1 MIDALNDAKVCDEQ
15 FLDWL
20 ARTSNYVQQ
29 GQLGGDW
36 SSILVKS
43 SAVRELCLTLKKTSV
58 YP

>member
-1 MIDALNDAKVCDEQ
+1 MNNSLIGLLERVIMFSKAYATAN
-15 FLDWL
+15 W
-20 ARTSNYVQQ
+20 
-29 GQLGGDW
+29 GGDW